1 VAGESIQPFSFGLK
15 VEQVV
20 STRCDRDIV
29 SGCKPIDSV
38 QAKLSVQV
46 GTHPWLDSERER
58 VSSAK
63 LGHVISYGVQFTG
76 DPDGPTIYVGIDAA
90 VVNLDDKILNAVG
103 VGAAKDLLSICR
115 DDAAKSLDS
124 T

>member
-1 VAGESIQPFSFGLK
+1 MAGESIQPFSFGLK
-15 VEQVV
+15 VERVV
-20 STRCDRDIV
+20 STRCDLDIV
-29 SGCKPIDSV
+29 SGWKPIDGV
-38 QAKLSVQV
+38 RAKRSVQV
-46 GTHPWLDSERER
+46 GTHPWLDRER

-63 LGHVISYGVQFTG
+63 LGHVIGYGVQFTG

-90 VVNLDDKILNAVG
+90 VVNLDDKIILNAVG
-103 VGAAKDLLSICR
+103 VGAAKDLLSICG